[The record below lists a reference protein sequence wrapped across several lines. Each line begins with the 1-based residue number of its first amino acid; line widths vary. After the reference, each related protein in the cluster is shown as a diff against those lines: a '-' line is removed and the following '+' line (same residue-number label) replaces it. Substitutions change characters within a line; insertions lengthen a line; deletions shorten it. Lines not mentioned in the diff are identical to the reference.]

1 MQTSEILFIII
12 TIVAV
17 IAAIKFFFSVKQD
30 QEYTITL
37 NIESEDILHPKM
49 SKGAKVQIPTSLAD
63 DASEPVAKPK
73 RRYKRRKK
81 KVATPVVEAPKAEVV
96 PAVKKRVGRPRK
108 TT

>member
-12 TIVAV
+12 TVVAV

-37 NIESEDILHPKM
+37 NIESDD
-49 SKGAKVQIPTSLAD
+49 LAPVVP
-63 DASEPVAKPK
+63 EPVAKPK

-81 KVATPVVEAPKAEVV
+81 KVAAPVVEAPKAEIV
-96 PAVKKRVGRPRK
+96 PTAVKEEFVTPVPREVAER
-108 TT
+108 TLFPLTL

>member
-12 TIVAV
+12 TVVAV

-37 NIESEDILHPKM
+37 NIESDD
-49 SKGAKVQIPTSLAD
+49 LAPVVP
-63 DASEPVAKPK
+63 EPVAKPK

-81 KVATPVVEAPKAEVV
+81 KVAAPVVEAPKAEVV

>member
-17 IAAIKFFFSVKQD
+17 AAAIKFFFSVKSD

-37 NIESEDILHPKM
+37 NIES
-49 SKGAKVQIPTSLAD
+49 D
-63 DASEPVAKPK
+63 DLTPVVPEPVAKPK

-81 KVATPVVEAPKAEVV
+81 KVAAPVVEAPKAEVV
-96 PAVKKRVGRPRK
+96 PAAVKKVGRPRK

>member
-12 TIVAV
+12 TVVAV
-17 IAAIKFFFSVKQD
+17 AAAIKFFFSVKQD

-37 NIESEDILHPKM
+37 NIES
-49 SKGAKVQIPTSLAD
+49 D
-63 DASEPVAKPK
+63 DLSPVVPEPIAKPK

-81 KVATPVVEAPKAEVV
+81 KVAAPVVEAPKAEIV
-96 PAVKKRVGRPRK
+96 PTAVKKVGRPRK